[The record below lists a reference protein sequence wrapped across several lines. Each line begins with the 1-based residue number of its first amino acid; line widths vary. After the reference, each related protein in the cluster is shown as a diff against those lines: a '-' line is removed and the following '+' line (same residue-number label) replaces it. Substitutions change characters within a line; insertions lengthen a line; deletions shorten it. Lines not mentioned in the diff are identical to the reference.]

1 MILWGFSRHMMIMYQ
16 ELQKISL
23 NLQKKKRSGEINF
36 SNQNDRSWNSLCNL
50 FMAWRLILIS
60 LEKRT
65 WILSGQQMVVRPAL
79 VTISKNTITIVQKE
93 LWLNLFYGCTNVVGT
108 PFKTKRC
115 MSDTNPTQS
124 VWLLCIGLTEAT
136 NLCMSSMGS

>member
-1 MILWGFSRHMMIMYQ
+1 MILWGLVDTWWSCIKNYRKY
-16 ELQKISL
+16 LWTY
-23 NLQKKKRSGEINF
+23 KKKRSGEINF
-36 SNQNDRSWNSLCNL
+36 SWNSLYNL
-50 FMAWRLILIS
+50 IMAWRLILIS

-136 NLCMSSMGS
+136 NLCMSGMGS